1 MHIAVLSD
9 HKNKAVK
16 IALYY
21 RHYNNYIILCLSV
34 NEAKKLSKKLQ
45 DVLEEFDQKE
55 MQEAYYE

>member
-16 IALYY
+16 IALYH
-21 RHYNNYIILCLSV
+21 RHYNNYIIIALPLS
-34 NEAKKLSKKLQ
+34 EAKKLSKKLQ
-45 DVLEEFDQKE
+45 DAIQEFDQKE